1 MDPNRQID
9 EIVAMLDS
17 FMSSNGGHM
26 NIRVEHDGS
35 IRTDE
40 AYSKTVTVAH
50 SLDCAE
56 GDLACRVPTLFEG
69 LDAEDGSD
77 SNRIE

>member
-17 FMSSNGGHM
+17 FMERQWRAYEHP
-26 NIRVEHDGS
+26 VEHDGS

-56 GDLACRVPTLFEG
+56 GDLACRGAYPV
-69 LDAEDGSD
+69 
-77 SNRIE
+77 

>member
-17 FMSSNGGHM
+17 FMSGNGGHM

-35 IRTDE
+35 IR
-40 AYSKTVTVAH
+40 
-50 SLDCAE
+50 L
-56 GDLACRVPTLFEG
+56 R
-69 LDAEDGSD
+69 
-77 SNRIE
+77 